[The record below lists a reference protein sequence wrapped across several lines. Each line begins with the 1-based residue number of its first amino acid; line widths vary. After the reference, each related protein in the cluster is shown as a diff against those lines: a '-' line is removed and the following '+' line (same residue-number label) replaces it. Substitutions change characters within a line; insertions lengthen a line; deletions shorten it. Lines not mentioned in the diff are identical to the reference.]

1 MNSEQLWQAT
11 LGELELNVSKVHFT
25 TWFRNTFILEWKEDR
40 VMVAVPNN
48 FTKAWLENKYHKEIV
63 KILQKVTENK
73 VHYVEYRVEASKKV
87 DALSPAAESSR
98 QSDVVSVSHDTY
110 AQPVE
115 SNESATAHQ
124 TAQLLS
130 TQSHN
135 ALNPRYIFS
144 TFIVGKNNELAYAAS
159 VRVAKEPGRKYN
171 PLFLYGGVG
180 LGKTHL
186 LQAVGNE
193 LVAAH
198 PGLKLMYATSE
209 QFTNDYITSVKSGK
223 TDTFKNKYRL
233 VDLLLIDDIQFIG
246 GKEQTQEEFFHTF
259 NALRDAG
266 KQIVLTSDRP
276 PKAIP
281 ALEERLISRFEWGM
295 IVDIATP
302 DLETRMAILQTKSQ
316 ERDVELDDEVLRYIA
331 SNIQSNVRELE
342 GALNKLLAF
351 CELNN
356 SVPDLENTKSVI
368 ASITVNQKKGGV
380 TSRELLKIV
389 SEYFDISQEDLM
401 GQSRRKELVGPRQIA
416 MFLMREE
423 LDSSYPTIG
432 QELGGRDHTT
442 AMHAYA
448 KIRRDME
455 NEERIRQ
462 DIHLIKQRLYN
473 G

>member
-11 LGELELNVSKVHFT
+11 LGELELSVSKVHFT
-25 TWFRNTFILEWKEDR
+25 TWFRNTFIFEWKEDR
-40 VMVAVPNN
+40 VTVAVPNN
-48 FTKAWLENKYHKEIV
+48 FTKAWLENKYHKSIIN
-63 KILQKVTENK
+63 ILQKITENK
-73 VHYVEYRVEASKKV
+73 IHYVEYRVEASKKV
-87 DALSPAAESSR
+87 DAISPAFSVPEQLHSLEGGS
-98 QSDVVSVSHDTY
+98 SVSED
-110 AQPVE
+110 ANQVSFSDKRVAVPF
-115 SNESATAHQ
+115 A
-124 TAQLLS
+124 

-135 ALNPRYIFS
+135 SLNPRYIFS
-144 TFIVGKNNELAYAAS
+144 SFIVGKNNELAYAAS

-186 LQAVGNE
+186 LQAVGND
-193 LVAAH
+193 LMRANQ
-198 PGLKLMYATSE
+198 GLKLMYATSE
-209 QFTNDYITSVKSGK
+209 QFTNDYVGSVKSGR

-316 ERDVELDDEVLRYIA
+316 EREVRLSDEVLRYIA
-331 SNIQSNVRELE
+331 SNVQSNVRELE
-342 GALNKLLAF
+342 GALNKLLAY

-356 SVPDLENTKSVI
+356 SEPDLENAKSVVS
-368 ASITVNQKKGGV
+368 SITVNQKKGGV

-389 SEYFDISQEDLM
+389 AEYFDISHDELI

-448 KIRRDME
+448 KIRRDID
-455 NEERIRQ
+455 NEERVRQ